1 MLVKDSQDMGIH
13 LHAGTESDFFFF
25 FFCKGQVN

>member
-25 FFCKGQVN
+25 FFVRVK